1 MTLPV
6 FDLPQIAAVASKPL
20 IFSAVREALIAHAE
34 GQTQVPPPLHL
45 EFPDA
50 DGDCHVKAGH
60 VAGAPYFTVKVAAGF
75 YRNAERGLPTN
86 SGLVLVLDAQTGV
99 PAAIL
104 ADEGWLTA
112 WRTAAAGA
120 LITHALTPHDADEV
134 GILGSGLQARLQ
146 VQWLGALRPL
156 RQVRVWSRRSEAAR
170 RLCEELID
178 GGVDAAP
185 ATIEQAASMPCVITA
200 TPSTRPL
207 AAAAAFVGAKH
218 VTGIGTDLPGKAELP
233 PQLFAAAALVA
244 TDDHAQCLDHGD
256 FGNAVRAG
264 AVDANADTAVGAV
277 LRDGI
282 DPDTAG
288 LTIADLTGVGATD
301 AAVAMA
307 VYRATQ

>member
-6 FDLPQIAAVASKPL
+6 FDLPQIAAVTSKPL
-20 IFSAVREALIAHAE
+20 IFSAVREALVAHAE
-34 GQTQVPPPLHL
+34 GRTQVPPPLHL
-45 EFPDA
+45 DFPDA

-75 YRNAERGLPTN
+75 YRNAERGIPTN

-112 WRTAAAGA
+112 WRTGA
-120 LITHALTPHDADEV
+120 LITHALTPHGVDEV
-134 GILGSGLQARLQ
+134 GILGSGLQALLQ
-146 VQWLGALRPL
+146 VQWLDTLRPL

-178 GGVDAAP
+178 SGVDAAP
-185 ATIEQAASMPCVITA
+185 ATIEHAASMPCVITA

-207 AAAAAFVGAKH
+207 AAASAFAGAKH

-256 FGNAVRAG
+256 FGNAVRA
-264 AVDANADTAVGAV
+264 ATVDANADTAVGAI
-277 LRDGI
+277 LRDGF
-282 DPDTAG
+282 DHDTAG

-307 VYRATQ
+307 VYQATQ